1 MNYLYSFHNSDLV
14 GLTVP
19 CFGVC
24 GNGTEIYT
32 RNCTPPIGG
41 GMICTGPTQLEVP
54 CDLDWPCPSKFNN
67 I

>member
-1 MNYLYSFHNSDLV
+1 MDCLYLFHNSYLK
-14 GLTVP
+14 GLTTP

-24 GNGTEIYT
+24 GSGIEIYT

-41 GMICTGPTQLEVP
+41 GLICAGPTQQEVA
-54 CDLDWPCPSKFNN
+54 CNLSWSCPSKFS